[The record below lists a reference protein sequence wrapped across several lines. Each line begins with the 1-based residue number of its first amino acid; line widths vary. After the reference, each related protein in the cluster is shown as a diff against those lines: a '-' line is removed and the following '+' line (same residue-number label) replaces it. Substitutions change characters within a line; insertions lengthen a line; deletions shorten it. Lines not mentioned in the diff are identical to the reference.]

1 MTEQEQEKERRG
13 AFMKTYGVSEEEMD
27 FFEYIDG
34 KFELLKII
42 IAALIVLLVLAVLAA
57 IAL

>member
-1 MTEQEQEKERRG
+1 MTELEQEKERRE

>member
-1 MTEQEQEKERRG
+1 MTELEQEKERRE

-34 KFELLKII
+34 RFELLKII

>member
-1 MTEQEQEKERRG
+1 
-13 AFMKTYGVSEEEMD
+13 MKTYGVTEEEMD

-42 IAALIVLLVLAVLAA
+42 IAALMVLLVLAVLAA

>member
-1 MTEQEQEKERRG
+1 MTEQEKERRE